1 MTLSEFSDTIHLGDK
16 MNYSFKANFY
26 NNILGK
32 LKKAGIVL
40 GILTAFV
47 LLSSLLLYL
56 TVNVT
61 AVFCNGEIETV
72 YSFTSDSERIVAK
85 TSFTV
90 NEKDKLIP
98 FESDGGQ
105 RIIAVAKEH
114 TVKVYDG
121 KKFIKKLKVTG
132 TVRDAI
138 EKAGLKLKE
147 GDEANQPLDF
157 GITENTTIKVIRGFP
172 VRITADGKTIKV
184 NFSGGTV
191 KELLRKAEITVS
203 DIDIVEPGIN
213 KKVKNGTSVTVKRV
227 KYEHKTVKGI
237 IEYETKVEYDDSKYE
252 DEAKVKQKGKNGKK
266 TETVRKIYV
275 DGEYLKSEIIETVVT
290 KKLVTKIVVRGSK
303 SRPGGYLGG
312 YVTGKKVFSELKPPF
327 KIELDENNRPIKYKK
342 IITGK
347 ATAYC
352 TGTTC
357 STGVRAMPGRVA
369 VDPREIPYGTKMYI
383 VSSDGRWHYGYCT
396 ASDTGGFI
404 YNSNT
409 VVDLYMR
416 SYTDCVNFGRRNVD
430 IYILE

>member
-1 MTLSEFSDTIHLGDK
+1 MD
-16 MNYSFKANFY
+16 YSKKAYFY
-26 NNILGK
+26 NNVLGK
-32 LKKAGIVL
+32 LMKAGIVL
-40 GILTAFV
+40 G
-47 LLSSLLLYL
+47 SLLLCAVIVAGVL
-56 TVNVT
+56 LLSVKET
-61 AVFCNGEIETV
+61 AVTCDGEIQTV
-72 YSFTSDSERIVAK
+72 YSFTSDSEKIVAK

-90 NEKDKLIP
+90 SEKDVLIP
-98 FESDGGQ
+98 TKMGFHKS
-105 RIIAVAKEH
+105 ILAVAKEH

-121 KKFIKKLKVTG
+121 KKFIKKFRVTG
-132 TVRDAI
+132 TVEEAVK
-138 EKAGLKLKE
+138 KAGLTLKE
-147 GDEANQPLDF
+147 GDEANYPLSS
-157 GITENTTIKVIRGFP
+157 GITEDITIKVTRGFP
-172 VRITADGKTIKV
+172 VKVTADGKTVKV

-191 KELLRKAEITVS
+191 KELLKKAEITLS
-203 DIDIVEPGIN
+203 DIDIVEPSIDAKL
-213 KKVKNGTSVTVKRV
+213 KKATNVVVKRV
-227 KYEHKTVKGI
+227 HYEHETVKGKVP
-237 IEYETKVEYDDSKYE
+237 YKTKVEYDDSKYE
-252 DEAKVKQKGKNGKK
+252 DQASVKQKGKNGRK

-275 DGEYLKSEIIETVVT
+275 DGKYYKSEVIETVIT
-290 KKLVTKIVVRGSK
+290 KKPTTKIVVRGSK
-303 SRPGGYLGG
+303 ARPGGYLGG
-312 YVTGKKVFSELKPPF
+312 YVTGKRIFSELEPPF

-357 STGVRAMPGRVA
+357 STGVKAMPGRVA

-404 YNSNT
+404 HNSST

>member
-1 MTLSEFSDTIHLGDK
+1 

-26 NNILGK
+26 NNVLGK
-32 LKKAGIVL
+32 LKKAAIIIGS
-40 GILTAFV
+40 V
-47 LLSSLLLYL
+47 LLSLILVGAILLLA
-56 TVNVT
+56 VNKT
-61 AVFCNGEIETV
+61 SVFCDGEVQTV
-72 YSFTSDSERIVAK
+72 YSFTSDPVEIVAK
-85 TSFTV
+85 TDFTV
-90 NEKDKLIP
+90 EKKDRLIP
-98 FESDGGQ
+98 FETENGDDV
-105 RIIAVAKEH
+105 IAIAKEH
-114 TVKVYDG
+114 TVKIYDG
-121 KKFIKKLKVTG
+121 KKLVKKMRFTG
-132 TVRDAI
+132 TVGEAI
-138 EKAGLKLKE
+138 EKAGLKLKD
-147 GDEANQPLDF
+147 GDEANFALDT
-157 GITENTTIKVIRGFP
+157 GITENTTIRVMRGFK
-172 VRITADGKTIKV
+172 VTLITDGEKRKV

-191 KELLRKAEITVS
+191 KEFLKKAGVTVS
-203 DIDIVEPGIN
+203 DIDIVEPELGKEL
-213 KKVKNGTSVTVKRV
+213 KKSATVTVKRV
-227 KYEHKTVKGI
+227 RYEHKDVKRTVQYK
-237 IEYETKVEYDDSKYE
+237 TKVEYDDSKYE
-252 DEAKVKQKGKNGKK
+252 DEAKVKVKGKNGKK
-266 TETVRKIYV
+266 IDTVRKIYI
-275 DGEYLKSEIIETVVT
+275 DGEYSRSEVINTVIT
-290 KKLVTKIVVRGSK
+290 EEPVTKIVVRGSK

-312 YVTGKKVFSELKPPF
+312 YVTGKRIFSELEPPF

>member
-1 MTLSEFSDTIHLGDK
+1 
-16 MNYSFKANFY
+16 MNYSKKAYFY
-26 NNILGK
+26 NNVLGK
-32 LKKAGIVL
+32 LMKAGVVL
-40 GILTAFV
+40 GSV
-47 LLSSLLLYL
+47 LLCFAVTSVVLLL
-56 TVNVT
+56 TVKET
-61 AVFCNGEIETV
+61 AVTCDGEIQMV
-72 YSFTSDSERIVAK
+72 YSFTNDSEKIVEK

-90 NEKDKLIP
+90 SENDKLIP
-98 FESDGGQ
+98 METGFHKTVL
-105 RIIAVAKEH
+105 AVAKEH
-114 TVKVYDG
+114 TVKIYDG
-121 KKFIKKLKVTG
+121 KNFIGKFKVTG
-132 TVRDAI
+132 TVADAI
-138 EKAGLKLKE
+138 EKAGLKLKD
-147 GDEANQPLDF
+147 GDEANYSLSL
-157 GITENTTIKVIRGFP
+157 GITEDITIKVMRGFP
-172 VRITADGKTIKV
+172 VKITADGKTFRV

-191 KELLRKAEITVS
+191 KELLKKAEITLS
-203 DIDIVEPGIN
+203 DIDMVEPSEDTVL
-213 KKVKNGTSVTVKRV
+213 KKSASVTVKRV
-227 KYEHKTVKGI
+227 RYEHKTVKGKVP
-237 IEYETKVEYDDSKYE
+237 YETKVEYDDSKYE
-252 DEAKVKQKGKNGKK
+252 DQASVKQKGKNGKK

-275 DGEYLKSEIIETVVT
+275 DGEYLKSEVIETVIT
-290 KKLVTKIVVRGSK
+290 KKPTTKIVVRGSK

-312 YVTGKKVFSELKPPF
+312 YVTGKRIFSELEPPF

-357 STGVRAMPGRVA
+357 STGAKAMPGRVA

-383 VSSDGRWHYGYCT
+383 VSSDGKWHYGYCT